1 MDWIISVTSCFML
14 WLMGNKSV
22 YGPMVGVAN
31 QVLWI
36 IYVIWTSQ
44 WGLLLG
50 VSLYTIVHLRNLIKW
65 MRGAK
70 A

>member
-1 MDWIISVTSCFML
+1 MDWIISVTSCVML

-31 QVLWI
+31 QLLWI
-36 IYVIWTSQ
+36 VYVIWTSQ